1 MLATLQAK
9 LIAAAVCLCLGAA
22 GGGWLAWDIQGARLD
37 HLKAADAAASEARLL
52 QAQAE
57 SARAL
62 QVDQQS
68 IGEQNA
74 KIAELTTDRRNVV
87 GLLTSLNDRI
97 AHAPAIPS
105 HCGPLRAQVEGQ

>member
-1 MLATLQAK
+1 MLASLQVQ
-9 LIAAAVCLCLGAA
+9 LIAAAVCLLLGAA

-37 HLKAADAAASEARLL
+37 HLKAADAAAAEARLL
-52 QAQAE
+52 EAQLE

-74 KIAELTTDRRNVV
+74 KIAELTTDRQNVV

-97 AHAPAIPS
+97 AHAPTIPS